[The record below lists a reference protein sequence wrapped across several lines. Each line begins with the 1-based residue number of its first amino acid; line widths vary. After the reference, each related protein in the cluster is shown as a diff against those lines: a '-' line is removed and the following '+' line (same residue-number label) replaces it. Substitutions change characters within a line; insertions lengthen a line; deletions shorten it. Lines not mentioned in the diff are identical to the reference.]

1 MESAFFLILIAAYVL
16 VKRISEKRTA
26 RTRSISEEEGLLHLA
41 RLNGCS
47 EYELFRKASVFWNVP
62 EPQVEADFRTYLLE
76 GLMAHY
82 VRDYVRKN
90 PIDRDRLQQLIHNS
104 GGIFYPSWKA

>member
-1 MESAFFLILIAAYVL
+1 MKSALFLLLITAYVL

-47 EYELFRKASVFWNVP
+47 EYELFRKAAVFWNVP
-62 EPQVEADFRTYLLE
+62 DRQVEADFRTYLLE
-76 GLMAHY
+76 DLLPHY

-90 PIDRDRLQQLIHNS
+90 PIDRDQLQQLIHNS